1 MQQRPLRQSQDRPF
15 KQVDVFTATPYR
27 GNPLAVVL
35 DGSGLSADEMQ
46 HFTTWTNLSECTF
59 LLPPTPEG
67 RAHGADYR
75 VRIFCPGR
83 ELPFAGHP
91 TLGSCHAWLEAGG
104 VPRGEHV
111 VQECGVGLVRLRR
124 DGAFTAGP
132 PQGESAPPRGA
143 APRAAAEPRIHT
155 AGENP
160 LGGQCLLAFAAPPL
174 IKSGPLPEAEVA
186 LIARGL
192 GVARSDITAHA
203 WCDNGPNWRGVMLR
217 SADQVLALQPDATIL
232 AGLDIGVVGPRG
244 KSGVV
249 GARKADETQF
259 EVRAFF
265 PGNNGMT
272 EDPVTGSLNAA
283 LAQWLMGAGLAP
295 ERYVAAQGTAMA
307 REGRVHIERDADG
320 NTWVGGASVTCI
332 AGTVLI

>member
-1 MQQRPLRQSQDRPF
+1 MPQRPF
-15 KQVDVFTATPYR
+15 KQVDVFTTTPYR

-35 DGSGLSADEMQ
+35 DGSGLSTEAMQ
-46 HFTTWTNLSECTF
+46 HFTNWTNLSECTF

-67 RAHGADYR
+67 AAAGADYR

-111 VQECGVGLVRLRR
+111 VQECGVGLVKLRR
-124 DGAFTAGP
+124 DGN
-132 PQGESAPPRGA
+132 R
-143 APRAAAEPRIHT
+143 
-155 AGENP
+155 
-160 LGGQCLLAFAAPPL
+160 LAFAAPPL
-174 IKSGPLPEAEVA
+174 IKSGPLDEADVT

-192 GVARSDITAHA
+192 GVAREDITAHA

-217 SADQVLALQPDATIL
+217 SAEQVLALKPDTTVL

-244 KSGVV
+244 KVGVV
-249 GARKADETQF
+249 GPQDAGDTQF

-265 PGNNGMT
+265 PGNNGLA

-283 LAQWLMGAGLAP
+283 LAQWLIGAGLAP
-295 ERYVAAQGTAMA
+295 DRYVAAQGTALA
-307 REGRVHIERDADG
+307 REGRVHIERAADG
-320 NTWVGGASVTCI
+320 TVWVGGASVTCI
-332 AGTVLI
+332 AGTVQL